1 MCKLPL
7 MKKIPLLLLLVTQI
21 LAIDLPWI
29 HSIDEAK
36 KIAQKEHKDIYV
48 FIGAE
53 HCNFCVRYKNEVLS
67 DKKVQQTLQNYVKVF
82 LNRDKHKVPSYFE
95 KFGVPRHYFLKPDG
109 TIYYD
114 DAGIKGVNGFFLMI
128 DEAGL
133 NR

>member
-1 MCKLPL
+1 MQKMFLS
-7 MKKIPLLLLLVTQI
+7 LLLVTQ
-21 LAIDLPWI
+21 LFAIDLPWL
-29 HSIDEAK
+29 HSIEKAK
-36 KIAQKEHKDIYV
+36 MIAQKERKDIYV

-67 DKKVQQTLQNYVKVF
+67 DRQVQKILQNYVTVF

-128 DEAGL
+128 DEASL

>member
-1 MCKLPL
+1 MRAPL
-7 MKKIPLLLLLVTQI
+7 FLLLALTPLF
-21 LAIDLPWI
+21 AIDLPWL
-29 HSIDEAK
+29 HDLSKAE

-67 DKKVQQTLQNYVKVF
+67 DKKVQKTLKKYVKVF
-82 LNRDKHKVPSYFE
+82 LNRDKHDVPSYFE
-95 KFGVPRHYFLKPDG
+95 KFGVPRHYFLRPDG

>member
-1 MCKLPL
+1 MQKMFLS
-7 MKKIPLLLLLVTQI
+7 LLLVTQL
-21 LAIDLPWI
+21 LAIDLPWL
-29 HSIDEAK
+29 HSIKEAK
-36 KIAQKEHKDIYV
+36 MIAQKERKDIYV

-53 HCNFCVRYKNEVLS
+53 HCNFCVRFKNEVLS
-67 DKKVQQTLQNYVKVF
+67 DRQVQKILQNYVTVF
-82 LNRDKHKVPSYFE
+82 LNRDKHKVPAYFE

-128 DEAGL
+128 DEASL

>member
-1 MCKLPL
+1 MQKMFLS
-7 MKKIPLLLLLVTQI
+7 LLLVTQL
-21 LAIDLPWI
+21 LAIDLPWL
-29 HSIDEAK
+29 HSIEKAK
-36 KIAQKEHKDIYV
+36 MIAQKERKDIYV

-67 DKKVQQTLQNYVKVF
+67 DRQVQKILQNYVTVF
-82 LNRDKHKVPSYFE
+82 LNRDKHKVPTYFE

-128 DEAGL
+128 DEASL

>member
-1 MCKLPL
+1 
-7 MKKIPLLLLLVTQI
+7 MKKVYILLLLAISL
-21 LAIDLPWI
+21 LAIDLPWLHDI
-29 HSIDEAK
+29 ETAK

-67 DKKVQQTLQNYVKVF
+67 NKKVQKTLDKYVKVF
-82 LNRDKHKVPSYFE
+82 LNRDKHKVPAYFE
-95 KFGVPRHYFLKPDG
+95 KYGVPRHYFLKPDG

-128 DEAGL
+128 DEASL

>member
-1 MCKLPL
+1 M
-7 MKKIPLLLLLVTQI
+7 TSNRQ
-21 LAIDLPWI
+21 
-29 HSIDEAK
+29 K

-67 DKKVQQTLQNYVKVF
+67 NKKVQDTLKSYVTVF
-82 LNRDKHKVPSYFE
+82 LNRDKHRVPSYFE
-95 KFGVPRHYFLKPDG
+95 KFGVPRHYFLRPDG

-128 DEAGL
+128 DEASL

>member
-1 MCKLPL
+1 MRAPL
-7 MKKIPLLLLLVTQI
+7 FLLLALTQ
-21 LAIDLPWI
+21 LFAIDLPWL
-29 HSIDEAK
+29 HDLSKAE

-67 DKKVQQTLQNYVKVF
+67 DKKVQKTLKKYVKVF
-82 LNRDKHKVPSYFE
+82 LNRDKHDVPSYFE
-95 KFGVPRHYFLKPDG
+95 KFGVPRHYFLRPDG

>member
-1 MCKLPL
+1 
-7 MKKIPLLLLLVTQI
+7 MKKIYILLLLATSL
-21 LAIDLPWI
+21 LAIDLPWLHDI
-29 HSIDEAK
+29 ESAK
-36 KIAQKEHKDIYV
+36 KIAQKEQKDIYV
-48 FIGAE
+48 FIGAQ

-67 DKKVQQTLQNYVKVF
+67 NKKVQDTLKNYVKVF
-82 LNRDKHKVPSYFE
+82 LNRDKHKVPAYFE
-95 KFGVPRHYFLKPDG
+95 KFGVPRHYFLRPDG

>member
-1 MCKLPL
+1 MQKMFLS
-7 MKKIPLLLLLVTQI
+7 LLLVTQL
-21 LAIDLPWI
+21 LAIDLPWL
-29 HSIDEAK
+29 HSIEEAK
-36 KIAQKEHKDIYV
+36 MIAQKERKDIYV

-67 DKKVQQTLQNYVKVF
+67 DRQVQKILQNYVTVF
-82 LNRDKHKVPSYFE
+82 LNRDKHKVPAYFE

-128 DEAGL
+128 DEASL